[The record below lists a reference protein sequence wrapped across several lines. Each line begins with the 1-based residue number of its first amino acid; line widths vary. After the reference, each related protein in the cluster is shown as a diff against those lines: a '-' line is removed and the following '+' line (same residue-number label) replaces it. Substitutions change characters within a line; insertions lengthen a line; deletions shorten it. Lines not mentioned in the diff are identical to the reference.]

1 MKFFIGLLNYNDNV
15 KSMMSFMSIGFT
27 VAGTFLLAYFI
38 GVRVGHLGAAFVI
51 AALFILLY
59 IIGLI
64 KNEIR

>member
-1 MKFFIGLLNYNDNV
+1 M